1 MNATQV
7 MEFNNPPEL
16 EGKPQASDYRRLT
29 HIEFPINFT
38 DDVNKIG
45 KVIDGILYCQAN
57 SVYETEAFRDKM
69 KPIFLDMLLDVYR
82 RNYANDV
89 GILFTIPQSVRIK
102 TEQFIE
108 DQNLFQK
115 VFYDFYDVVED
126 ETKQVKYSEI
136 WSKFQSSEDYCGLK
150 SRRAK
155 QEYGRDELYKWLGKY
170 KMVEDRMNN
179 KHAVGVIRKNAECSV
194 NL

>member
-1 MNATQV
+1 MFST
-7 MEFNNPPEL
+7 
-16 EGKPQASDYRRLT
+16 
-29 HIEFPINFT
+29 
-38 DDVNKIG
+38 
-45 KVIDGILYCQAN
+45 
-57 SVYETEAFRDKM
+57 
-69 KPIFLDMLLDVYR
+69 
-82 RNYANDV
+82 
-89 GILFTIPQSVRIK
+89 
-102 TEQFIE
+102 
-108 DQNLFQK
+108 FQK
-115 VFYDFYDVVED
+115 VFYDLYDVVED

-179 KHAVGVIRKNAECSV
+179 KHVVGVVRKNAECSV

>member
-1 MNATQV
+1 MVALV
-7 MEFNNPPEL
+7 AL
-16 EGKPQASDYRRLT
+16 PQ
-29 HIEFPINFT
+29 
-38 DDVNKIG
+38 
-45 KVIDGILYCQAN
+45 
-57 SVYETEAFRDKM
+57 
-69 KPIFLDMLLDVYR
+69 
-82 RNYANDV
+82 
-89 GILFTIPQSVRIK
+89 LFEYMFST
-102 TEQFIE
+102 
-108 DQNLFQK
+108 FQK

-170 KMVEDRMNN
+170 KMVEDF
-179 KHAVGVIRKNAECSV
+179 KSIKYAVGVVGKNAESSV